1 MATTDAD
8 LAKLSVQLELQTAA
22 FEAGVKRMDG
32 QLRKLDKGVDKS
44 SKRMKILNT
53 AVKNL
58 KRNFVALAAAVSIGA
73 LANQTKSAIAFGDS
87 IAKTADK
94 VGVTTSEL
102 QELRFAAGQ
111 AGVDVRA
118 LDMGLQRF
126 ARRMGEAAQGTGE
139 LLKTTQEL
147 GIEFQDEEGRY
158 YSTTELLEQYAKAI
172 GEAETQQEKL
182 RLAFKAFDSEG
193 AALVNLLADGGEE
206 MQALREQAV
215 ELGLVLSEDLVRE
228 SEILNDKMAI
238 LSQQIKVSVTE
249 TFLEATQAVLE
260 FFGVFADVDNAKGK
274 LAIVEAEIARVQK
287 LLEGN
292 VIGRN
297 KKALETQLANA
308 EAEAAD
314 LREQIEALDETQKR
328 LQRNNTATTDGIDRQ
343 ANAFSRQADAIKEML
358 NPLLGVG
365 RKIEEI
371 QNLVGKGLTQEEA
384 WAAITIE
391 VEKYNKSLEKAT
403 GDTEDFWEFLENTPT
418 ALASSVMDLSGL
430 ESIGVT
436 FGKEEDKILSSLEKI
451 EKAMD
456 GFVTDFT
463 NDFVDGLMKGEMAFD
478 DFAKNILATITKL
491 LLNDIFSQ
499 FFDILYGGVK
509 SYFGIGTA
517 PTSQGIG
524 QLAAYAA
531 PTDGMTRA
539 GEASSMM
546 VGQVV
551 ARASPKPQS
560 DGSVTVNVMNYGNDE
575 VSVTDRQDSN
585 GGLDID
591 ILIKSKVNNGF
602 ASGAFD
608 KTLSS
613 SFGLRRMGY

>member
-1 MATTDAD
+1 
-8 LAKLSVQLELQTAA
+8 
-22 FEAGVKRMDG
+22 
-32 QLRKLDKGVDKS
+32 
-44 SKRMKILNT
+44 MKVLNT

-58 KRNFVALAAAVSIGA
+58 KRNFVALAAAVSLGA

-147 GIEFQDEEGRY
+147 GIEFQDDEGRY
-158 YSTTELLEQYAKAI
+158 YSTTELLNQYAKAI

-193 AALVNLLADGGEE
+193 AALVVLLADGGEE
-206 MQALREQAV
+206 MAELRKQAV

-228 SEILNDKMAI
+228 SEILNDKFSI
-238 LSQQIKVSVTE
+238 LSQQIKISVTE

-260 FFGVFADVDNAKGK
+260 FFGVFADVDNAKGQ

-287 LLEGN
+287 LLDLN
-292 VIGRN
+292 PIGRN

-308 EAEAAD
+308 EADAAD
-314 LREQIEALDETQKR
+314 LREQIESLDETQKR
-328 LQRNNTATTDGIDRQ
+328 LERNNTALTGSIDRQ
-343 ANAFSRQADAIKEML
+343 ANAFSRQAQAIKEQL
-358 NPLLGVG
+358 NPLIGLQ

-371 QNLVGKGLTQEEA
+371 QNLVGKGLTQQEA

-391 VEKYNKSLEKAT
+391 VEKYNKSLDKAK
-403 GDTEDFWEFLENTPT
+403 GDTEDFWEFLELVPT
-418 ALASSVMDLSGL
+418 ALEESMVDLSFL
-430 ESIGVT
+430 ETIGVT
-436 FGKEEDKILSSLEKI
+436 FDKEGDKIESTLEKI

-463 NDFVDGLMKGEMAFD
+463 NEFVDGLMTGEMAFD
-478 DFAKNILATITKL
+478 DFAKNIIATITKL

-499 FFDILYGGVK
+499 FFDILYGGIK

-517 PTSQGIG
+517 PTTAGIG
-524 QLAAYAA
+524 QLATYAA

-551 ARASPKPQS
+551 ARASPKQPS
-560 DGSVTVNVMNYGNDE
+560 DGAVTVNIMNYGNDE
-575 VSVTDRQDSN
+575 VSVAERQDSN
-585 GGLDID
+585 GGIDID
-591 ILIKSKVNNGF
+591 VLIKSKVNNGF
-602 ASGAFD
+602 ASGSFD
-608 KTLSS
+608 KALSS